1 MSDKPNFFDHFFDEK
16 GPLASHLTNYQKRD
30 GQVQMA
36 QFIDE
41 SVTLNKT
48 VVIEAGT
55 GIGKTLGYLLPLVRQ
70 NKKNY
75 HLYSNQEPSGTIVRE
90 RFSNP
95 SKSIEAQF

>member
-41 SVTLNKT
+41 SVTL
-48 VVIEAGT
+48 
-55 GIGKTLGYLLPLVRQ
+55 
-70 NKKNY
+70 KKN
-75 HLYSNQEPSGTIVRE
+75 SGHRGWNRHRQDLGLFITAGA
-90 RFSNP
+90 P
-95 SKSIEAQF
+95 K